1 MNRLL
6 ALTGILA
13 VALSACAPTFLR
25 SERVVTQAPAATAA
39 PAMPPSPGFQFG
51 GGGVAPL
58 QGLTDAN
65 KAAGVSPELAVP
77 QPGAPAQA
85 APTEAPVGDTGR
97 LVIQTA
103 QLSIVVADVNA
114 RVKAIEDM
122 ASAMGGFI
130 VSVNVYQTY
139 ANNGETV
146 PQAQVVVRVPQDK
159 LDDALTQIKRGT
171 VDVQNEQRAGTDV
184 TDQYVDLQSRLKAK
198 QAAADQLMTIMQS
211 ATKTQDV
218 LDVYSQLQQVQ
229 SDIEVLKGQIK
240 YYEQSAALSAISVNV
255 IAEKTVKPIEVAGWM
270 PQGVA
275 RDAIQQLIYFWQA
288 FVDFLIRFFLF
299 LLPVLLTIAIP
310 LFLIFLFV
318 RWLYRRSRKAKAAL
332 PVETP
337 K

>member
-6 ALTGILA
+6 ALVGILA
-13 VALSACAPTFLR
+13 VALSACATRAL
-25 SERVVTQAPAATAA
+25 APAPTAA
-39 PAMPPSPGFQFG
+39 PAMPPQRQPTFG
-51 GGGVAPL
+51 AGGGVSPL
-58 QGLTDAN
+58 QSLTDAN
-65 KAAGVSPELAVP
+65 KAVGQSPELAVP
-77 QPGAPAQA
+77 QPAAQA
-85 APTEAPVGDTGR
+85 APTAAAAADTGR

-139 ANNGETV
+139 ANDGETV
-146 PQAQVVVRVPQDK
+146 PQAEVVVRVPQDK

-288 FVDFLIRFFLF
+288 FVNFLIRFFLF
-299 LLPVLLTIAIP
+299 LLPVLLTIGIP
-310 LFLIFLFV
+310 LYLIFLFV
-318 RWLYRRSRKAKAAL
+318 RWLYRRSRKARAAL